1 MGIASTD
8 PVTGKP
14 TFNDVSTTQ
23 ADLQA
28 AVDFAAKGLGETT
41 PSATSLPSPSTWP
54 GRTILALDTKIVW
67 VSNGSQWIQAGN
79 AYPPHARYL
88 KTSAF
93 PWPSTVAIH
102 TWDATP
108 VEGAVAGFT
117 VSGGVQR
124 FTITQ
129 AGLWRFAGALGV
141 PTASGFAN
149 IEIRKN
155 GTADARFNNAASS
168 SAVISAQFD
177 YEKQLAVNDYIEFW
191 TVGSNLTGTTNDS
204 GAQLAFL
211 TVDYLHA

>member
-28 AVDFAAKGLGETT
+28 LAEFAAMGLGETVPT
-41 PSATSLPSPSTWP
+41 ATSLPDPSTWP
-54 GRTILALDTKIVW
+54 GRLILASDTKILW
-67 VSNGSQWIQAGN
+67 ASNGSQWIVAGN
-79 AYPPHARYL
+79 AYPPHALYL
-88 KTSAF
+88 KTVPF
-93 PWPSTVAIH
+93 PWPNTVAIH
-102 TWDATP
+102 TWDSAA

-117 VSGGVQR
+117 VSGGTQR

-129 AGLWRFAGALGV
+129 AGVWRFAGALGI
-141 PTASGFAN
+141 PTATGYAN

-155 GTADARFNNAASS
+155 GSADRRFNNIASS
-168 SAVISAQFD
+168 TAISSAQFD
-177 YEKQLAVNDYIEFW
+177 YERQLAAGDYIEFW
-191 TVGSNLTGTTNDS
+191 TAGSNLTGTTTDA

-211 TVDYLHA
+211 NVDFLHA